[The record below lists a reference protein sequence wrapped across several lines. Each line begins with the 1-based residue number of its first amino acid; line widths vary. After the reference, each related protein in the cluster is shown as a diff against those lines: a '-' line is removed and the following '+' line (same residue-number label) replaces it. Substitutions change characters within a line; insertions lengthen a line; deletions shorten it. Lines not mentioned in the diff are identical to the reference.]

1 MADSSLPLVC
11 GVPTLRSRR
20 SNPAS
25 LAKRHARSFLA
36 RRPVDMLTSDDML
49 SVRHSCG
56 TPPMNL
62 NASRR
67 QASRSS
73 VVRVAEYVN
82 LRSRE

>member
-1 MADSSLPLVC
+1 MA
-11 GVPTLRSRR
+11 
-20 SNPAS
+20 N
-25 LAKRHARSFLA
+25 RHALSFLT

-62 NASRR
+62 NAPNR

-73 VVRVAEYVN
+73 VVRVAE
-82 LRSRE
+82 